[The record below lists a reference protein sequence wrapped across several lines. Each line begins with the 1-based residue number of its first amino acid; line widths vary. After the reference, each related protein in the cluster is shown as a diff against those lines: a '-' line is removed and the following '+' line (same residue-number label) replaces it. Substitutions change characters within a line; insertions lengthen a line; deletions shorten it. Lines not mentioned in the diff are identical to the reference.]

1 MYVNVCKSSASGF
14 LTVQLDVVTLTPV
27 APKRRSVQGGA
38 ANLDAVVQFRLQVQN
53 QPRLCECR
61 RHLETSE
68 RESVHSHVHWG
79 AQQSRSSKN
88 FLLAFWDFP
97 SAWTVLGVCVGSIV
111 ALQCVCESWAKLSP
125 ASGHWV
131 HCGGYLHCMRPFKA
145 QMSACW
151 LNKPRVT
158 SLEVCVDVLV

>member
-1 MYVNVCKSSASGF
+1 MYVHVCKSSASGF

-111 ALQCVCESWAKLSP
+111 ALQCVWVLGQSITCLWTLRALWRILSLYEAFQSP
-125 ASGHWV
+125 
-131 HCGGYLHCMRPFKA
+131 
-145 QMSACW
+145 
-151 LNKPRVT
+151 N
-158 SLEVCVDVLV
+158 VCILTE